1 MFFRLRTITSKQSH
15 TLLARGFSTTHHVL
29 RQALPSRAS
38 KPSRAAL
45 QRHFRDLAAKIA
57 DRPQKRID
65 DQEVATLGRI
75 WKKLLILEG
84 TRLRKEGK
92 NLERRDVPS
101 WISEE
106 PKDIAQDLRGKIIRD
121 VRKLFQ
127 GTEEKPGVSRS
138 RSIEVGDPSSQN
150 LSEPQAP
157 FSPSTKARPNL
168 IDAASGGP
176 SDYYATFS
184 KSAEDKPILL
194 SPSQN
199 RPTARKMA
207 PLGQS
212 NKVQPSSASGGIP
225 NPTPQY
231 LANTDEL
238 PRPAASPR
246 QLLVVIDL
254 NGTLL
259 YRPSRKFPTKFT
271 PRPHAQKFL
280 EYCVDTFTVV
290 IWSSARQEN
299 VEPMC
304 QTILTPRLRQ
314 KVVAIWGRESFNLS
328 PSDYNM
334 RVQCY
339 KRLTA
344 LWTNPG
350 IAASHPDYARGGKWD
365 QTNTVL
371 IDDSSEKARSEPF
384 NLVEIPEFFG
394 DHREVGDILPQ
405 VHDYLNFLSLH
416 ENVSATI
423 RNQPFRARS
432 GNPHEAVGLELPL
445 QNPGMIS
452 AANQ

>member
-1 MFFRLRTITSKQSH
+1 
-15 TLLARGFSTTHHVL
+15 
-29 RQALPSRAS
+29 
-38 KPSRAAL
+38 
-45 QRHFRDLAAKIA
+45 
-57 DRPQKRID
+57 
-65 DQEVATLGRI
+65 
-75 WKKLLILEG
+75 
-84 TRLRKEGK
+84 LRKEGK
-92 NLERRDVPS
+92 DVEKKEAPR
-101 WISEE
+101 WILEE
-106 PKDIAQDLRGKIIRD
+106 PKDIAEDLRGQIIRD
-121 VRKLFQ
+121 VRKLFED
-127 GTEEKPGVSRS
+127 TEKKPRVSRS
-138 RSIEVGDPSSQN
+138 RSRNLGDSSSQSF
-150 LSEPQAP
+150 SEPQAP
-157 FSPSTKARPNL
+157 FSQSTKARSNL

-176 SDYYATFS
+176 LGYYATS
-184 KSAEDKPILL
+184 SISAEGESALP

-199 RPTARKMA
+199 SRAARKMA
-207 PLGQS
+207 PLGGDK
-212 NKVQPSSASGGIP
+212 KVQPSSASGGIP

-231 LANTDEL
+231 LANTDES
-238 PRPAASPR
+238 PRPAANPR
-246 QLLVVIDL
+246 HLLVVIDL

-259 YRPSRKFPTKFT
+259 YRPNRKFPTKFT

-328 PSDYNM
+328 PTDYNM

-350 IAASHPDYARGGKWD
+350 IAASHPDYARGGRWD

-416 ENVSATI
+416 ENVSAAI

-445 QNPGMIS
+445 HNPDMRS
-452 AANQ
+452 AADQQ